1 MKIRLTT
8 PIINVICS
16 INQFI
21 NRSIMIKQASFDYYD
36 DDDLVNL
43 FPLVIIYQVIRSIL
57 KFNFFF
63 VKKIEIFQ

>member
-1 MKIRLTT
+1 
-8 PIINVICS
+8 
-16 INQFI
+16 
-21 NRSIMIKQASFDYYD
+21 MIKQASFDYYD